1 MVQGDG
7 EAAQSHRDFYN
18 EYLAVTDLP
27 AEFYI
32 ETVQRVFQ
40 EHDLPR
46 GTMTWRGKLVD
57 PGAIRRTALFTVE
70 GELDDICSIGQ
81 TMAALD
87 LCRNLSPTMK
97 RHHLQ
102 TGVGH
107 YGVFNGRRWANEI
120 YPQLRE
126 FIQSHA

>member
-1 MVQGDG
+1 M
-7 EAAQSHRDFYN
+7 R
-18 EYLAVTDLP
+18 P
-27 AEFYI
+27 
-32 ETVQRVFQ
+32 
-40 EHDLPR
+40 
-46 GTMTWRGKLVD
+46 VD

-87 LCRNLSPTMK
+87 LCKNLSPTMK

-120 YPQLRE
+120 YPLLRE